1 MDRSHS
7 IQNDKNERGGGGD
20 ERRRAFRDSE
30 GTPADRPHGIR
41 NDETERGAAERGKAP
56 EPEREPTGG
65 DRGIASPRGDGLGEG
80 RDRRRGD
87 EQRERPEE
95 SVARPEESEEDFRRG
110 LY

>member
-1 MDRSHS
+1 MTSTVEHS
-7 IQNDKNERGGGGD
+7 ATPRG
-20 ERRRAFRDSE
+20 RRRIVRTGSATTKRSAAPRN
-30 GTPADRPHGIR
+30 GARPR
-41 NDETERGAAERGKAP
+41 NRNGSR
-56 EPEREPTGG
+56 RGG